1 MSATSPPS
9 TRTPPL
15 GVRLGG
21 VARRFGAVE
30 AVAEL
35 DLAIAPGD
43 FVALVGPSGCG
54 KTTLLRLVGGLE
66 TPSAGAIDWDGAAAP
81 PPGALSYCFQEPRL
95 LPWRSVLRNV
105 ELPLEIAGVAPAE
118 RRRRALDAI
127 ARMRLDD
134 AADRLPHALSGG
146 MRMRASVARALVTK
160 PRLLLLD
167 EPFGAVDE
175 VTRQEL
181 GEELRAIWEAER
193 CTALLV
199 THSIPEAAYLAERV
213 VVLSPRPARIVL
225 DRRIDLGA
233 RRPDLRLE
241 DAFASEVRILSETLY
256 RTRPSGG
263 GDGRS

>member
-1 MSATSPPS
+1 
-9 TRTPPL
+9 
-15 GVRLGG
+15 
-21 VARRFGAVE
+21 
-30 AVAEL
+30 
-35 DLAIAPGD
+35 
-43 FVALVGPSGCG
+43 
-54 KTTLLRLVGGLE
+54 
-66 TPSAGAIDWDGAAAP
+66 
-81 PPGALSYCFQEPRL
+81 
-95 LPWRSVLRNV
+95 
-105 ELPLEIAGVAPAE
+105 
-118 RRRRALDAI
+118 
-127 ARMRLDD
+127 MRLDD

-225 DRRIDLGA
+225 DRRIELGA

-241 DAFASEVRILSETLY
+241 DAFASEVRTLSETLY
-256 RTRPSGG
+256 RTRRSGG